1 MMREMS
7 IVLPPTAS
15 PSLACTFRSPEPKVI
30 RRRSS
35 ATRHL
40 DFDRRE
46 LGVKLAQDFVG
57 ELHTLVGPD
66 EVRFLT
72 DYVGVVLLG
81 GGLVAIAHCRPHT
94 LDPSAGSLVALG
106 PARHPVD
113 MGLARGSLP

>member
-30 RRRSS
+30 RSRSS

-46 LGVKLAQDFVG
+46 LGVKLAQAFVG

-66 EVRFLT
+66 EVRFLN
-72 DYVGVVLLG
+72 DDVGVVLLG
-81 GGLVAIAHCRPHT
+81 GGMDEIDQRRPHH
-94 LDPSAGSLVALG
+94 LDRIAESLVELRA
-106 PARHPVD
+106 ARPRRDLDRKSVV
-113 MGLARGSLP
+113 